1 MKRWMI
7 ALSLLALAAGL
18 LFAQGPYDMQVSKS
32 GHLLDGFGTALPVA
46 TDDFGRNPADGDKF
60 TLLTAGAAANPVRY
74 LYSNANAAW
83 IPMSPIAGAANMPT
97 TLVTNSVDVANS
109 VWGGTSQLIFEGATA
124 DGFESILTT
133 EDVGTDV
140 IYALNAEVAGTYEL
154 LSTGGIDALG
164 AAAATEIP
172 PNDYAHVI
180 GSKSQTKV
188 WFRQGPL
195 YVSVAPTT
203 TAGYAACHATNLNYM
218 TGAFMPYIM
227 ESDAKATLT
236 VCAPT
241 FEVAEGARMT
251 TDVTDNDGFE
261 WTFGITASSPAAFV
275 AQTDPAF
282 YARLRVTQETVAESD
297 GFWFGFRE
305 AAAYADA
312 DLEDYEELCGIGYG
326 DRADGADYEIATV
339 TQIGNAGIAR
349 TSVTATNGVWAD
361 GETHTLEVQVTAA
374 GVCTTYEDG
383 VLAAAQPAT
392 TFTAADVVIPFFWV
406 LNDATAAAQRID
418 FVYWEFGIQ

>member
-1 MKRWMI
+1 MI

-18 LFAQGPYDMQVSKS
+18 LFAQVPYDMQVSPR
-32 GHLLDGFGTALPVA
+32 GHLLDGFGPTLPVA

-60 TLLTAGAAANPVRY
+60 TLLVSGATANPVRY
-74 LYSNANAAW
+74 MYSNTNAAW

-164 AAAATEIP
+164 GAAATELP

-195 YVSVAPTT
+195 FTSIAPTT
-203 TAGYAACHATNLNYM
+203 TAGYQACSATAINYM
-218 TGAFMPYIM
+218 VQGGMPYTM

-241 FEVAEGARMT
+241 FVVAEGARMT
-251 TDVTDNDGFE
+251 TDVTANDGFE
-261 WTFGITASSPAAFV
+261 WTFGITAASPAAYTIG
-275 AQTDPAF
+275 TDPAV
-282 YARLRVTQETVAESD
+282 YTRIRVTQETVAESD
-297 GFWFGFRE
+297 GFWLGFRE
-305 AAAYADA
+305 AGAYSDD

-361 GETHTLEVQVTAA
+361 GETHTLEVQISAA

-392 TFTAADVVIPFFWV
+392 TFTAADVVIPFFWD
-406 LNDATAAAQRID
+406 LNDATAAAQQVD
-418 FVYWEFGIQ
+418 FVYFEFGIQ